1 MTRNH
6 QIERRAAAALA
17 SSGTA
22 GIGELDLI
30 LTDGAAEALAL
41 RTELLRVNRRLA
53 AVLDDARQDLKT
65 LHRARELAGRRSEL
79 SSHCEHLSELLRQLR
94 ARRDRLSGR

>member
-6 QIERRAAAALA
+6 QIEHRAAAALA
-17 SSGTA
+17 SGGTA

-30 LTDGAAEALAL
+30 LTDGAAEALVL

-65 LHRARELAGRRSEL
+65 LDRARQLAGRRSEL
-79 SSHCEHLSELLRQLR
+79 SSRCEHLSELLRRLR